1 MGWTGYT
8 AHYYK
13 NGKVDRKA
21 ECDAY
26 FMDGLN
32 EGHFEVVKSSM
43 VGSTY
48 YSAVR
53 NLKKCVGTDGN
64 GWGIYEDLPESEQE
78 VRGFVF
84 LTQVK
89 DGEFY
94 YKDMTEDMLPY
105 YFDCPKS
112 IIKALSPTDNEN
124 ANIWRNKCLEKKA
137 KKNDYPIGTVLTF
150 EWWNGEKKIIKRAP
164 NRQFKTAWWEVVGE
178 RKYFSKKNIPWDSVT
193 VMEG

>member
-26 FMDGLN
+26 FMEGLN
-32 EGHFEVVKSSM
+32 EGHFEIVKSSM

-48 YSAVR
+48 YAAVR
-53 NLKKCVGTDGN
+53 NLKKCVGTNED

-89 DGEFY
+89 DGELY
-94 YKDMTEDMLPY
+94 YKDMTESMLPY

-112 IIKALSPTDNEN
+112 IIKVLSPTDNEN
-124 ANIWRNKCLEKKA
+124 ANIWRNKCLEKKYYIIEPLSYI
-137 KKNDYPIGTVLTF
+137 YPLAVPV
-150 EWWNGEKKIIKRAP
+150 EAP
-164 NRQFKTAWWEVVGE
+164 
-178 RKYFSKKNIPWDSVT
+178 
-193 VMEG
+193 